1 MARRAAA
8 RLITTQTPDVRLALR
23 ARIMASVDFL
33 LERATPADV
42 ASCIAAPTGTG
53 SMARLVASLGEV
65 RPSLASEDPLAA
77 AYARTALW
85 KESYAAATPMYT
97 PAEAVAA
104 LGITS
109 TEALRKRD
117 RAHTILALPVG
128 SDEHRYPT
136 WQIRDGSVVSGLA
149 AVRAALGT
157 PAAWVFAGQ
166 LEAVRAMDV
175 EATPTLRE
183 LLLAGRATEAVRAA
197 HIAADSGGA

>member
-1 MARRAAA
+1 MARRATT
-8 RLITTQTPDVRLALR
+8 RLASTQTPDIRSALR

-33 LERATPADV
+33 LEQATAADV
-42 ASCIAAPTGTG
+42 ASFIAAPTGTG

-65 RPSLASEDPLAA
+65 RPAAAVEDPLAA

-85 KESYAAATPMYT
+85 KEAYAAATPMYT

-109 TEALRKRD
+109 SEALRKRD

-136 WQIRDGSVVSGLA
+136 WQIRDGRVVSGLA
-149 AVRAALGT
+149 AVRTALGT
-157 PAAWVFAGQ
+157 PGPWVFAGQ
-166 LEAVRAMDV
+166 LDSLRAMDTDG
-175 EATPTLRE
+175 TPTLRE
-183 LLLAGRATEAVRAA
+183 LLLAGRVTEAVHAA
-197 HIAADSGGA
+197 QVAADSGGA